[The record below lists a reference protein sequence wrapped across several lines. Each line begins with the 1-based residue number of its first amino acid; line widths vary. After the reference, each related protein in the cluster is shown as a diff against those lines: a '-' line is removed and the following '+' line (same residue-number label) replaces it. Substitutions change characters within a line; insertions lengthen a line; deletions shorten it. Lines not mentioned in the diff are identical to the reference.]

1 MRILRFLAAFIAS
14 AATTY
19 VLASIFYTQRT
30 LSVQA
35 EAIGRNLYTPAQQF
49 ETYIDNLVGLAPS
62 YGLILTIALMI
73 GFLVAAAVKRVLV
86 PLAPVAYPVAGGAA
100 VFTAIWLIENLVAG
114 GGVGAIGGARDALGM
129 SLQVLAGVLGGAVFA
144 LARPK

>member
-14 AATTY
+14 TATTY

-30 LSVQA
+30 LAAQS
-35 EAIGRNLYTPAQQF
+35 EAIGRNLYTPAQQV

-73 GFLVAAAVKRVLV
+73 GFLVAAAVKRILI